1 MAARRRRRG
10 GTPIKGTLS
19 LVVSAAQD
27 KKAED
32 IRILDLTTL
41 GSITD
46 YFIVCS
52 GHSSRQTQA
61 IADRVQEVLKEAG
74 VRPGHVEGYQAGEWI
89 LMDYVDFVVHIF
101 TEEKRAYYSL
111 EKLWSDAPRVSP
123 QKAARRAGGDR
134 QEGDS

>member
-1 MAARRRRRG
+1 MAAHRQQGG
-10 GTPIKGTLS
+10 GTQIKRILS
-19 LVVSAAQD
+19 LVVSAALD

-61 IADRVQEVLKEAG
+61 IADRIREVLKEAG
-74 VRPGHVEGYQAGEWI
+74 VRPGHVEGYTAGEWI
-89 LMDYVDFVVHIF
+89 LMDYVDFVIHIF

-111 EKLWSDAPRVSP
+111 EKLWSDAPRVTP
-123 QKAARRAGGDR
+123 HKTTLKASGER